1 MKKWWAQSWL
11 VGIPVVVCGYRDNE
25 GIVKSLEAFEVADMP
40 RKCEV
45 SLSEMKSASTL
56 SC

>member
-25 GIVKSLEAFEVADMP
+25 GIVKSLEAFQVADMP
-40 RKCEV
+40 RSCDV
-45 SLSEMKSASTL
+45 SMSY
-56 SC
+56 